1 MVAIGEKVPDFSL
14 PINGGDTLSLSDL
27 AGKKAVIYFYPKDNT
42 SGCTR
47 EAEAFRHHYES
58 FQKYNTAIVGVSR
71 DSVRSHDNFIKKY
84 DLPFPLI
91 SDADETLCNIF
102 GVIQEK
108 SMYGR
113 TYMGIVRSTFLI
125 DEDGKLI
132 VEWRKV
138 KVKGHAEAV
147 LDTVIKLS

>member
-1 MVAIGEKVPDFSL
+1 MVAIGEKVSDFDL
-14 PINGGDTLSLSDL
+14 PINGGGTLSLNDL

-47 EAEAFRHHYES
+47 EAEDFRHLHEM

-71 DSVRSHDNFIKKY
+71 DSVRSHENFIKKY
-84 DLPFPLI
+84 DLPFSLI
-91 SDADETLCNIF
+91 SDGDETLCNAF

-125 DEDGKLI
+125 DEEGKLLE
-132 VEWRKV
+132 EWRKV
-138 KVKGHAEAV
+138 RVKGHAETVLEAV
-147 LDTVIKLS
+147 KSHS